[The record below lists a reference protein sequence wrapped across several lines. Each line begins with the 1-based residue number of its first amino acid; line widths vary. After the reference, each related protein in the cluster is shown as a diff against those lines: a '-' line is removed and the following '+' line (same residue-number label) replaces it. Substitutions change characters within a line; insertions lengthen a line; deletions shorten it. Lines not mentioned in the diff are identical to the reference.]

1 MELALIN
8 SENTCLASFKFPK
21 ILCIPS
27 SFKPL
32 SFKTEVSLD
41 TACSDISSSKLPSNK
56 ASFISFNTTDFSLPV
71 DLLKVVFN
79 VGNILSISLSKFFTN
94 SIALFVSAMVAPLS
108 AIFSSKTFCGLA
120 PLALTVENILLKN
133 LSSCELLYSKFLP
146 LVAAALIPLAAPYT
160 IGVIKIDSLPN
171 LTLFNNFLPASS
183 LPPSSVTLVN

>member
-1 MELALIN
+1 
-8 SENTCLASFKFPK
+8 
-21 ILCIPS
+21 
-27 SFKPL
+27 
-32 SFKTEVSLD
+32 
-41 TACSDISSSKLPSNK
+41 
-56 ASFISFNTTDFSLPV
+56 
-71 DLLKVVFN
+71 
-79 VGNILSISLSKFFTN
+79 
-94 SIALFVSAMVAPLS
+94 MVAPLS

-183 LPPSSVTLVN
+183 LPPSSVTLVNWVGPASNASPKLPISSVSTTNASPAAPPATPAVNLFTFAFLFKSFVLFKAFITFGLAKFA